1 MGPYSTNHKKILQFN
16 LIEER
21 TLEKLHQITS
31 KLRDPEKGCP
41 WDREQ
46 TFESIAHCA
55 IEEAYEVVEAIEK
68 RDYDSFKDELGDLL
82 FQVTFHSSIAEEMNL
97 FTFDDVVNSISEKLI
112 QRHPHVFADQSIK
125 DAKTQTDNWEKI
137 KIQER
142 KQKKGIGSVLDDIGD
157 NQPALNR
164 AYKIGK
170 RARSVGFDWNDVS
183 GVINKIE
190 EEIQELKE
198 AIRDG
203 NQAEI
208 EEEAGDLLFSVVSLS
223 RHTSIDPETALRKA
237 NRKFDRR
244 FRTMEKSLI
253 EANNEFS
260 KMSSKELDDLW
271 EQVKATE

>member
-1 MGPYSTNHKKILQFN
+1 M
-16 LIEER
+16 
-21 TLEKLHQITS
+21 EKLHQITS
-31 KLRDPEKGCP
+31 RLRDPEEGCP

-55 IEEAYEVVEAIEK
+55 IEEAYEVVEAIENK
-68 RDYDSFKDELGDLL
+68 DYDSFKDELGDLL
-82 FQVTFHSSIAEEMNL
+82 FQVTFHSSMAEEMNL
-97 FTFDDVVNSISEKLI
+97 FTFDDVVDSISEKLI

-137 KIQER
+137 KIEER
-142 KQKKGIGSVLDDIGD
+142 KQKQNIGSVLDDIGT

-190 EEIQELKE
+190 EEIEELKG
-198 AIRDG
+198 AIKGG
-203 NQAEI
+203 NQADI

-244 FRTMEKSLI
+244 FRNMEKSLI
-253 EANNEFS
+253 ESSKKFS

-271 EQVKATE
+271 EQVKEAE

>member
-1 MGPYSTNHKKILQFN
+1 M
-16 LIEER
+16 
-21 TLEKLHQITS
+21 EKLHKITS
-31 KLRDPEKGCP
+31 RLRDPVQGCP

-55 IEEAYEVVEAIEK
+55 IEEAYEVVEAIENK
-68 RDYDSFKDELGDLL
+68 DYDSFKDELGDLL
-82 FQVTFHSSIAEEMNL
+82 FQVTFHSSMAEEMNL
-97 FTFDDVVNSISEKLI
+97 FTFDDVVDSISEKLI

-137 KIQER
+137 KIEER
-142 KQKKGIGSVLDDIGD
+142 KQKQNIGSVLDDIGT

-190 EEIQELKE
+190 EEIEELKG
-198 AIRDG
+198 AIKGG
-203 NQAEI
+203 NQADI

-253 EANNEFS
+253 ESSKKFS

-271 EQVKATE
+271 EQVKEAE

>member
-1 MGPYSTNHKKILQFN
+1 M
-16 LIEER
+16 
-21 TLEKLHQITS
+21 EKLHQITS
-31 KLRDPEKGCP
+31 RLRDPEEGCP

-55 IEEAYEVVEAIEK
+55 IEEAYEVVEAIENK
-68 RDYDSFKDELGDLL
+68 DYDSFKDELGDLL
-82 FQVTFHSSIAEEMNL
+82 FQVTFHSSMAEEMNL
-97 FTFDDVVNSISEKLI
+97 FTFDDVVDSISEKLI

-137 KIQER
+137 KIEER
-142 KQKKGIGSVLDDIGD
+142 KQKQNIGSVLDDIGT

-190 EEIQELKE
+190 EEIEELKG
-198 AIRDG
+198 AISGG
-203 NQAEI
+203 NQADI

-253 EANNEFS
+253 ESSKKFS

-271 EQVKATE
+271 EQVKEAE

>member
-1 MGPYSTNHKKILQFN
+1 LK
-16 LIEER
+16 
-21 TLEKLHQITS
+21 KLHQITS
-31 KLRDPEKGCP
+31 RLRDPEKGCP
-41 WDREQ
+41 WDSEQ

-55 IEEAYEVVEAIEK
+55 IEEAYEVVEAIENK
-68 RDYDSFKDELGDLL
+68 DFDSLKDELGDLL
-82 FQVTFHSSIAEEMNL
+82 FQVTFHSSMAEEMNL
-97 FTFDDVVNSISEKLI
+97 FTFDDVVDSISEKLT
-112 QRHPHVFADQSIK
+112 QRHPHVFAGKSIK
-125 DAKTQTDNWEKI
+125 DAKTQTDNWERI
-137 KIQER
+137 KIEER
-142 KQKKGIGSVLDDIGD
+142 KQKQDMNSVLDDIGT

-190 EEIQELKE
+190 EEIEELKV

-203 NQAEI
+203 NQPDI

-244 FRTMEKSLI
+244 FRTMEESIKES
-253 EANNEFS
+253 NKEFS
-260 KMSSKELDDLW
+260 KMSSRELDDLW

>member
-1 MGPYSTNHKKILQFN
+1 MK
-16 LIEER
+16 
-21 TLEKLHQITS
+21 KLHQITS
-31 KLRDPEKGCP
+31 RLRDPDNGCP
-41 WDREQ
+41 WDMEQ

-55 IEEAYEVVEAIEK
+55 IEEAYEVVEAIENK
-68 RDYDSFKDELGDLL
+68 DYDSLKDELGDLL
-82 FQVTFHSSIAEEMNL
+82 FQVTFHSSMAEEMNL
-97 FTFDDVVNSISEKLI
+97 FNFDDVVDSISEKLT
-112 QRHPHVFADQSIK
+112 QRHPHVFADKSIK
-125 DAKTQTDNWEKI
+125 DAKTQTDNWERI
-137 KIQER
+137 KIEER
-142 KQKKGIGSVLDDIGD
+142 KQKQDINSVLDDIGT

-183 GVINKIE
+183 GVFNKIE
-190 EEIQELKE
+190 EEIEELKV

-203 NQAEI
+203 NKTGI

-244 FRTMEKSLI
+244 FRTMEKSLK
-253 EANNEFS
+253 ESNKEFA

>member
-1 MGPYSTNHKKILQFN
+1 MK
-16 LIEER
+16 
-21 TLEKLHQITS
+21 KLHQITS
-31 KLRDPEKGCP
+31 KLRDPDKGCP

-55 IEEAYEVVEAIEK
+55 IEEAYEVVEAIENK
-68 RDYDSFKDELGDLL
+68 DYDSLKDELGDLL
-82 FQVTFHSSIAEEMNL
+82 FQVTFHSSMAEEMNL
-97 FTFDDVVNSISEKLI
+97 FTFDDVVDSISEKLT
-112 QRHPHVFADQSIK
+112 QRHPHVFADKSIK
-125 DAKTQTDNWEKI
+125 DAQTQTDNWERI
-137 KIQER
+137 KIEER
-142 KQKKGIGSVLDDIGD
+142 KQKKDIKSVLDDVGS

-190 EEIQELKE
+190 EEIEELKG
-198 AIRDG
+198 AIKGG
-203 NQAEI
+203 NQADI

-253 EANNEFS
+253 ESSKKFS

-271 EQVKATE
+271 EQVKEAE

>member
-1 MGPYSTNHKKILQFN
+1 MK
-16 LIEER
+16 
-21 TLEKLHQITS
+21 KLHQITS
-31 KLRDPEKGCP
+31 KLRDPYKGCP

-55 IEEAYEVVEAIEK
+55 IEEAYEVVEAIENK
-68 RDYDSFKDELGDLL
+68 DYDSLKDELGDLL
-82 FQVTFHSSIAEEMNL
+82 FQVTFHSSMAEEMNL
-97 FTFDDVVNSISEKLI
+97 FTFDDVVDSISEKLT
-112 QRHPHVFADQSIK
+112 QRHPHVFADKSIK
-125 DAKTQTDNWEKI
+125 DAQTQTDNWERI
-137 KIQER
+137 KIDER
-142 KQKKGIGSVLDDIGD
+142 KQKQDMNSVLDDIGT

-190 EEIQELKE
+190 EEIEELKV

-203 NQAEI
+203 NQPDI

-244 FRTMEKSLI
+244 FRTMEESIKES
-253 EANNEFS
+253 NKEFS
-260 KMSSKELDDLW
+260 KMSSRELDDLW
-271 EQVKATE
+271 EQVKTTE

>member
-1 MGPYSTNHKKILQFN
+1 M
-16 LIEER
+16 
-21 TLEKLHQITS
+21 EKLHQITS
-31 KLRDPEKGCP
+31 RLRDPEEGCP

-55 IEEAYEVVEAIEK
+55 IEEAYEVVEAIENK
-68 RDYDSFKDELGDLL
+68 DYDSFKDELGDLL
-82 FQVTFHSSIAEEMNL
+82 FQVTFHSSMAEEMNL
-97 FTFDDVVNSISEKLI
+97 FTFDDVVDSISEKLI

-137 KIQER
+137 KIEER
-142 KQKKGIGSVLDDIGD
+142 KQKQNIGSVLDDIGT

-190 EEIQELKE
+190 EEIEELKG
-198 AIRDG
+198 AIKDG
-203 NQAEI
+203 NQADI

-253 EANNEFS
+253 ESSKKFS

-271 EQVKATE
+271 EQVKEAE

>member
-1 MGPYSTNHKKILQFN
+1 M
-16 LIEER
+16 
-21 TLEKLHQITS
+21 EKLHKITS
-31 KLRDPEKGCP
+31 RLRDPVQGCP

-55 IEEAYEVVEAIEK
+55 IEEAYEVVEAIENK
-68 RDYDSFKDELGDLL
+68 DYDSFKDELGDLL
-82 FQVTFHSSIAEEMNL
+82 FQVTFHSSMAEEMNL
-97 FTFDDVVNSISEKLI
+97 FTFDDVVDSISEKLI

-125 DAKTQTDNWEKI
+125 DAETQTDNWEKI
-137 KIQER
+137 KIEER
-142 KQKKGIGSVLDDIGD
+142 KQKQNIGSVLDDIGT

-190 EEIQELKE
+190 EEIKELKG

-203 NQAEI
+203 NQAGI

-244 FRTMEKSLI
+244 FRAMEKSLM
-253 EANNEFS
+253 ESSKEFS

-271 EQVKATE
+271 EQVKEAE

>member
-1 MGPYSTNHKKILQFN
+1 
-16 LIEER
+16 
-21 TLEKLHQITS
+21 LEKLHQITS
-31 KLRDPEKGCP
+31 RLRDPEEGCP

-55 IEEAYEVVEAIEK
+55 IEEAYEVVEAIENK
-68 RDYDSFKDELGDLL
+68 DYDSFKDELGDLL
-82 FQVTFHSSIAEEMNL
+82 FQVTFHSSMAEEMNL
-97 FTFDDVVNSISEKLI
+97 FTFDDVVDSISEKLI

-137 KIQER
+137 KIEER
-142 KQKKGIGSVLDDIGD
+142 KQKQNIGSVLDDIGT

-190 EEIQELKE
+190 EEIEELKG
-198 AIRDG
+198 AIKGG
-203 NQAEI
+203 NQADI

-253 EANNEFS
+253 ESSKKFS

-271 EQVKATE
+271 EQVKEAE

>member
-1 MGPYSTNHKKILQFN
+1 
-16 LIEER
+16 
-21 TLEKLHQITS
+21 LEKLHKITS
-31 KLRDPEKGCP
+31 RLRDPVQGCP

-55 IEEAYEVVEAIEK
+55 IEEAYEVVEAIENK
-68 RDYDSFKDELGDLL
+68 DYDSFKDELGDLL
-82 FQVTFHSSIAEEMNL
+82 FQVTFHSSMAEEMNL
-97 FTFDDVVNSISEKLI
+97 FTFDDVVDSISEKLI

-137 KIQER
+137 KIEER
-142 KQKKGIGSVLDDIGD
+142 KQKQNIGSVLDDIGT

-190 EEIQELKE
+190 EEIEELKG
-198 AIRDG
+198 AIKGG
-203 NQAEI
+203 NQADI

-253 EANNEFS
+253 ESSKKFS

-271 EQVKATE
+271 EQVKEAE

>member
-1 MGPYSTNHKKILQFN
+1 M
-16 LIEER
+16 
-21 TLEKLHQITS
+21 EKLHQITS
-31 KLRDPEKGCP
+31 RLRDPEEGCP

-55 IEEAYEVVEAIEK
+55 IEEAYEVVEAIENK
-68 RDYDSFKDELGDLL
+68 DYDSFKDELGDLL
-82 FQVTFHSSIAEEMNL
+82 FQVTFHSSMAEEMNL
-97 FTFDDVVNSISEKLI
+97 FTFDDVVDSISEKLI

-137 KIQER
+137 KIEER
-142 KQKKGIGSVLDDIGD
+142 KQKQNIGSVLDDIGT

-190 EEIQELKE
+190 EEIEELKG
-198 AIRDG
+198 AISGG
-203 NQAEI
+203 NQADI

-244 FRTMEKSLI
+244 FRTMERSLI
-253 EANNEFS
+253 ESSKKFS

-271 EQVKATE
+271 EQVKEAE

>member
-1 MGPYSTNHKKILQFN
+1 M
-16 LIEER
+16 
-21 TLEKLHQITS
+21 EKLHQITS
-31 KLRDPEKGCP
+31 RLRDPEEGCP

-55 IEEAYEVVEAIEK
+55 IEEAYEVVEAIENK
-68 RDYDSFKDELGDLL
+68 DYDSFKDELGDLL
-82 FQVTFHSSIAEEMNL
+82 FQVTFHSSMAEEMNL
-97 FTFDDVVNSISEKLI
+97 FTFDDVVDSISEKLI

-137 KIQER
+137 KIEER
-142 KQKKGIGSVLDDIGD
+142 KQKQNIGSVLDDIGT

-190 EEIQELKE
+190 EEIEELKG
-198 AIRDG
+198 AIRVG
-203 NQAEI
+203 NQADI

-253 EANNEFS
+253 ESSKKFS

-271 EQVKATE
+271 EQVKEAE

>member
-1 MGPYSTNHKKILQFN
+1 M
-16 LIEER
+16 
-21 TLEKLHQITS
+21 EKLHKITS
-31 KLRDPEKGCP
+31 RLRDPVQGCP

-55 IEEAYEVVEAIEK
+55 IEEAYEVVEAIENK
-68 RDYDSFKDELGDLL
+68 DYDSFKDELGDLL
-82 FQVTFHSSIAEEMNL
+82 FQVTFHSSMAEEMNL
-97 FTFDDVVNSISEKLI
+97 FTFDDVVDSISEKLI

-142 KQKKGIGSVLDDIGD
+142 KQKQNIGSVLDDIGT

-190 EEIQELKE
+190 EEIEELKG
-198 AIRDG
+198 AIKGG
-203 NQAEI
+203 NQADI

-244 FRTMEKSLI
+244 FRNMEKSLI
-253 EANNEFS
+253 ESSKKFS

-271 EQVKATE
+271 EQVKEAE

>member
-1 MGPYSTNHKKILQFN
+1 MK
-16 LIEER
+16 
-21 TLEKLHQITS
+21 KLHQITS
-31 KLRDPEKGCP
+31 KLRDPDKGCP

-55 IEEAYEVVEAIEK
+55 IEEAYEVVEAIENK
-68 RDYDSFKDELGDLL
+68 DYDSLKDELGDLL
-82 FQVTFHSSIAEEMNL
+82 FQVTFHSSMAEEMNL
-97 FTFDDVVNSISEKLI
+97 FTFDDVVDSISEKLT
-112 QRHPHVFADQSIK
+112 QRHPHVFADKSIK
-125 DAKTQTDNWEKI
+125 DAQTQTDNWERI
-137 KIQER
+137 KIEER
-142 KQKKGIGSVLDDIGD
+142 KQKKDIKSVLDDVGS

-190 EEIQELKE
+190 EEIEELKG
-198 AIRDG
+198 AIKGG
-203 NQAEI
+203 NQADI

-244 FRTMEKSLI
+244 FRNMEKSLI
-253 EANNEFS
+253 ESSKKFS

-271 EQVKATE
+271 EQVKEAE